1 MLDERAE
8 LSQAL
13 RLIARLFAEELWRAM
28 PRDTRTGRAPEEHVV
43 ARAFDPQGLLTVKEA
58 STMLG
63 VPARRVYELAG
74 RRELRAAR
82 IGRSVRFRRRDID
95 AYIEERIDQ
104 PFLLSRQRDRSR

>member
-1 MLDERAE
+1 MLDERVE

-28 PRDTRTGRAPEEHVV
+28 PQDVRTGRASREDVA

-63 VPARRVYELAG
+63 VPARRVYELAS
-74 RRELRAAR
+74 RRELKAVR

-95 AYIEERIDQ
+95 AYIEERIEQ
-104 PFLLSRQRDRSR
+104 PVLLSRQRDRPQ